1 MKSLLRALPLLSS
14 LALALALALALVLA
28 PSSAWFLRPSPE
40 GPNVVVVVVDTLRR
54 DHLATYGYPRQT
66 APFLDG
72 LAREG
77 AVFDGL
83 SPSSWT
89 KPATASLLTGLHP
102 LHHQAVGRLDALP
115 EPAVTLG
122 ELLRERGY
130 RTVGASA
137 NGWISREFGFGQG
150 FDELLLLD
158 SHEQAEKVNEHVLPL
173 LGHLEPPFFLYV
185 HYIDPHAPYGPRTAW
200 NGGELPA
207 GLRAQAPVTIE
218 SLDPFEVRERPAE
231 VLNRVRDLYDG
242 EIRGADRGIEQLVRA
257 LREQGLMEDTILV
270 VTSDHGE
277 EIGDHGR
284 MSHGLSLYE
293 EVVRV
298 PLVIHAPGRIRAG
311 RYGLASLLDV
321 LPTLADLVGFEMPE
335 GRTGLD
341 GVSLAGTLRGETAP
355 TRPRSFLFHLDHMDG
370 TTLALA
376 RGGDKIV
383 LGRRPFFKELF
394 DLATDRGER
403 RNRLGQGGE
412 KTFARLASDLA
423 LLYNAGTR
431 EALPRRAAV
440 LDGHL
445 REDLAALGYAAPGK
459 TGDPRRIPLR
469 IVPADAS
476 PDGLLGWEG
485 AESLASCFETADPAA
500 ERYLLRGWHN
510 VEAGG
515 RWSKP
520 RGLLLLGPPAGGGRP
535 TLVLK
540 GVSYRP
546 DIPRVTVNVA
556 GRPLLESAVSPGE
569 FQLTAALDHLPAQG
583 PVRVEIVTDPPFVPS
598 EHGGVDSRSLGL
610 FLFSACL
617 ESGDLTP

>member
-1 MKSLLRALPLLSS
+1 MMKSLFRALPLLSS
-14 LALALALALALVLA
+14 LALALALL
-28 PSSAWFLRPSPE
+28 SAWLFRPSPS

-54 DHLATYGYPRQT
+54 DHLATYGYARQT
-66 APFLDG
+66 APFLDR

-115 EPAVTLG
+115 EPVETLG
-122 ELLRERGY
+122 EILRERGY
-130 RTVGASA
+130 RTLGVSA
-137 NGWISREFGFGQG
+137 NGWISREFGFDQG

-158 SHEQAEKVNEHVLPL
+158 SHDQAEKVNEQVLPL
-173 LGHLEPPFFLYV
+173 AARLEPPFFLYV

-218 SLDPFEVRERPAE
+218 SLAPFEMQERPAE

-257 LREQGLMEDTILV
+257 LRDQGLMEDTILV

-298 PLVIHAPGRIRAG
+298 PLVIHAPDRIRAG

-321 LPTLADLVGFEMPE
+321 LPTLADLVGFETPQ
-335 GRTGLD
+335 GWTGLD
-341 GVSLAGTLRGETAP
+341 GISLAGALRGGAAP
-355 TRPRSFLFHLDHMDG
+355 ATPRPFLFHLDHMDG
-370 TTLALA
+370 TALALA

-383 LGRRPFFKELF
+383 LGRRPFLKELF
-394 DLATDRGER
+394 ELGTDPGER
-403 RNRLGQGGE
+403 RNRLEGREE
-412 KTFARLASDLA
+412 KTFARMAADLA
-423 LLYNAGTR
+423 RLYNAGTR
-431 EALPRRAAV
+431 QALPRRPAV

-469 IVPADAS
+469 IMPADTS

-500 ERYLLRGWHN
+500 ERHLLRGWHA

-520 RGLLLLGPPAGGGRP
+520 RGLLLLGSPPGNGRS

-546 DIPRVTVNVA
+546 DTPRVTVNVA
-556 GRPLLESAVSPGE
+556 GRPLLESAVPPGP
-569 FQLTAALDHLPAQG
+569 FRLTAALDPLPAQG

-598 EHGGVDSRSLGL
+598 EHGEGDSRSLGL